1 MQIESHDVW
10 LAISHPARRAILER
24 LVHGP
29 ARVTDLAEPFEI
41 SLNAVS
47 KHIKVLE
54 RAQLLRRSYQ
64 GREQTLELNPAPL
77 DEVTDWTVNIQK
89 FWSERL
95 DRVEQFFKNKENE
108 R

>member
-1 MQIESHDVW
+1 MQIESQDVW

-24 LVHGP
+24 LLDGP

-77 DEVTDWTVNIQK
+77 QEVAEWTVNIQK
-89 FWSERL
+89 FWSARL
-95 DRVEQFFKNKENE
+95 DRIEQFFKNREKD